1 MIYILENTELLD
13 ILLKIISVDDSEI
26 TEEMYFLKCEALCI
40 FNNFSVYSESVE
52 TILIQEHENG

>member
-13 ILLKIISVDDSEI
+13 ILLKIISIDDSEI
-26 TEEMYFLKCEALCI
+26 AEEMYFLKCEALWI
-40 FNNFSVYSESVE
+40 LNNFSVYSESVE